1 MGVMVLGVDEISMTR
16 WGCHGKFIDFF
27 NASEIC
33 HEFVIEFTHH
43 GGMDKSEVN
52 AIVLEDYPAFRPSM
66 RIAVVTETW
75 PPEVNGVAVT
85 LAKLVQGLCLRNHDV
100 QLIRP
105 RQTSGDQAAH
115 DPGFEEVLMRGMPI
129 PRYPELKLGL
139 PSKKNLIK
147 AWTLRRPD
155 VVHIATEG
163 PLGWSA
169 LQAAKVLKLPVTSDF
184 RTNFHSYS
192 KHYGVGWLRKPIVA
206 YLRKFHNA
214 TACTMVPTQGLQ
226 AELSQHGFLNLKVVA
241 RGVDTQLFNPAKR
254 SEALRRS
261 WQAGPDT
268 VVLISVGRLAVEK
281 NLGQVMAT
289 YEALRSVGADVK
301 LVLVG
306 DGPMRGQIQQRC
318 PDAIFAG
325 MLSHDKLANYY
336 ASADLFLF
344 PSQSE
349 TFGNVTVEALASGL
363 PVLAFD
369 CAAASDWVKPDVNG
383 WLIPETQP
391 EMYVTTAVRVVQ
403 SASTLARVA
412 ATTRAQVGQLDWQEI
427 AEQVE
432 GVLMAAIDNAPDQ
445 RSVLREWVQ
454 RLTV

>member
-1 MGVMVLGVDEISMTR
+1 MKIS
-16 WGCHGKFIDFF
+16 WNFQA
-27 NASEIC
+27 ASSIC
-33 HEFVIEFTHH
+33 HTTVIETIEYRS
-43 GGMDKSEVN
+43 MDTNVEN
-52 AIVLEDYPAFRPSM
+52 PIVVEDFPAFRPSL

-85 LAKLVQGLCLRNHDV
+85 LAKLVQGLCRRNHDV
-100 QLIRP
+100 QLVRP
-105 RQTSGDQAAH
+105 KQVKNEIPLQNL
-115 DPGFEEVLMRGMPI
+115 GFEEVLMRGMPI

-139 PSKKNLIK
+139 PSKKNLVK

-192 KHYGVGWLRKPIVA
+192 QHYGVGWLRKPIVA

-214 TACTMVPTQGLQ
+214 TACTMVPTQALKN
-226 AELSQHGFLNLKVVA
+226 ELAQHGFLNLKVVA
-241 RGVDTQLFNPAKR
+241 RGVDTALFNPSRR
-254 SEALRRS
+254 SPALRAQ
-261 WQAGPDT
+261 WQADAQT
-268 VVLISVGRLAVEK
+268 VVLLSVGRLALEK
-281 NLGQVMAT
+281 NLGQVMAS
-289 YEALRSVGADVK
+289 YESLQSAGAKVK

-306 DGPMRGQIQQRC
+306 DGPMRETIAQRC

-325 MLSHDKLANYY
+325 MLSHDTLATYY

-344 PSQSE
+344 PSLTE

-369 CAAASDWVKPDVNG
+369 CAAATDWVKQGVNG
-383 WLIPETQP
+383 WLVAESEPEAYVSTALKVAMNPELLTQ
-391 EMYVTTAVRVVQ
+391 
-403 SASTLARVA
+403 VA
-412 ATTRAQVGQLDWQEI
+412 GTTRSQVSQLDWDQI
-427 AEQVE
+427 SQQVE
-432 GVLMAAIDNAPDQ
+432 DVFTQAIQGFDLPTS
-445 RSVLREWVQ
+445 RLRQLLVKIKP
-454 RLTV
+454 